1 MPQTYFTADPHFGHE
16 NIIRLCKRP
25 FRTIEE
31 HDNELVAR
39 WNARVSRSDTI
50 YVVGDFAY
58 RDDPERV
65 LRRLNGQKHLVIGN
79 HDKKATLRLPWAS
92 PPRERIFLKLD
103 GESIVLDH
111 YGGRTWNGSFRGS
124 FQFYGHSHGR
134 LPGLGNSTDVGV
146 DAWDFAPATLAEIKA
161 RIATQPPYNPEMPPD
176 AEVEAGQNFEEEA
189 STPRRP

>member
-1 MPQTYFTADPHFGHE
+1 MPQTYFTADTHFGHE

-39 WNARVSRSDTI
+39 WNARISRSDTV

-65 LRRLNGQKHLVIGN
+65 FRRLNGQKHLVIGN
-79 HDKKATLRLPWAS
+79 HDKKSTLRLPWAS

-103 GESIVLDH
+103 GERIVLDH
-111 YGGRTWNGSFRGS
+111 YGGRTWNGSFGGS
-124 FQFYGHSHGR
+124 LQFYGHSHGR

-146 DAWDFAPATLAEIKA
+146 DAWDFTPVTLPEIKA
-161 RIATQPPYNPEMPPD
+161 RLATQPPYSPEMPPD
-176 AEVEAGQNFEEEA
+176 AEPDQENEQGFRG
-189 STPRRP
+189 P